1 MKNVIGVTVLQ
12 GSRQQDFIDLSA
24 ARQMNMVST
33 CNDAACCPKAGSET
47 RHEFHVSGRGALQE
61 QRRSV
66 HP

>member
-33 CNDAACCPKAGSET
+33 CNDAACWPKAGSET
-47 RHEFHVSGRGALQE
+47 RQGLLVPGRGALQG
-61 QRRSV
+61 QIRRV